1 MAGVANVT
9 VAAPAPGVVWG
20 LYPQREAG
28 NGPRS
33 ALGERLRARLA
44 GDRRYHRIARE
55 AQRAALIWAALSS
68 EAHAI
73 RLAELRSRLR
83 RQGLESDVVV
93 EALGCAANAARR
105 GLGAQLYAT
114 QLFAA
119 AVLLDGRLAEMAT
132 GEGKT
137 YAAGAAAA
145 VAALAGIPVH
155 VITAND
161 YLVARDAQALAP
173 WYAALGLRTGCSVTT
188 LDDAQRRSQYR
199 TDIVYCTARELVFD
213 YLRDGLAAPGRHE
226 LMQRASALA
235 CDAAAPRLR
244 GLCMAIL
251 DEADNVL
258 LDEAVTPLVLS
269 TPHANPERRAF
280 LWQALTLARAL
291 REGEDFA
298 LERASRRAH
307 LTERGVERL
316 AQLSESLRGPWRM
329 RRRAEEA
336 VAMAL
341 AALHLYRCDRD
352 YVIEE
357 DRIVIV
363 DPHTGRTAPGRAWSN
378 GLHGLIELKE
388 RRPLS
393 ADTRTL
399 AQITYQRF
407 FPRYLRLCGM
417 SGTLREAR
425 RELRSVYGLSVV
437 QVPLRRPSRRLRLPS
452 RLVESGPQCW
462 RPLVDRILE
471 LHASGRP
478 VLIGT
483 GSVADS
489 EALGCLLAQTGIPH
503 RVLNARNHRE
513 EAAIVARAG
522 RFGAVTI
529 ATQMAGRGT
538 DIVLEAG
545 VQDAAGLHVIDCRE
559 AAPRRL
565 ERQLAGRC
573 ARQGDPGSCER
584 WLPLGAMACKGPFGS
599 IFRAAVRYWNRNGTA
614 RRPQW
619 LVRVWILAHQ
629 WVEERRGAHA
639 RRLVMLQDR
648 AWQRCSSFTSAAE

>member
-1 MAGVANVT
+1 MAGVSNAAG
-9 VAAPAPGVVWG
+9 AAPVPGVVWG
-20 LYPQREAG
+20 LYPQREATDT
-28 NGPRS
+28 PRS
-33 ALGERLRARLA
+33 ALAERLRTRLA
-44 GDRRYHRIARE
+44 GNRRYRRIAR
-55 AQRAALIWAALSS
+55 AAASAATTWQALSS
-68 EAHAI
+68 EAHAS
-73 RLAELRSRLR
+73 RLTELRARLR
-83 RQGLESDVVV
+83 RQGLQNHALAD
-93 EALGCAANAARR
+93 ALGCAADAARR
-105 GLGAQLYAT
+105 SLGAQFYAT

-155 VITAND
+155 IITAND
-161 YLVARDAQALAP
+161 YLVARDAAALAP
-173 WYAALGLRTGCSVTT
+173 WYAVLGLRTGSIVAP
-188 LDDAQRRSQYR
+188 LGEAQRRNEYR
-199 TDIVYCTARELVFD
+199 ADIVYCTARELVFD
-213 YLRDGLAAPGRHE
+213 YLRDGLAAPGRRE
-226 LMQRASALA
+226 LVQRASALA
-235 CDAAAPRLR
+235 SQAAAPRLR

-291 REGEDFA
+291 HEGDEFT
-298 LERASRRAH
+298 LERTSRHAH
-307 LTERGVERL
+307 LTDHGRERL
-316 AQLSESLRGPWRM
+316 GLLSASLGGPWRM

-341 AALHLYRCDRD
+341 AALHLYRRDRD
-352 YVIEE
+352 YVLAR
-357 DRIVIV
+357 DQVVIV
-363 DPHTGRTAPGRAWSN
+363 DAHTGRAAPGRAWSQ

-437 QVPLRRPSRRLRLPS
+437 EIPLRLPSRRLRLPS
-452 RLVESGPQCW
+452 RLLDGGPQRW
-462 RPLVDRILE
+462 QALVERIRE
-471 LHASGRP
+471 LHASRRP
-478 VLIGT
+478 VLLGT

-489 EALGCLLAQTGIPH
+489 EALGGALAQAGIAH
-503 RVLNARNHRE
+503 RVLNAHHDQE
-513 EAAIVARAG
+513 EAAIVAQAG
-522 RFGAVTI
+522 RPGAVTI

-538 DIVLEAG
+538 DIVLAPGARELG
-545 VQDAAGLHVIDCRE
+545 GLHVIDCQE

-565 ERQLAGRC
+565 ARQLAGRC
-573 ARQGDPGSCER
+573 ARQGDPGSCEH
-584 WLPLGAMACKGPFGS
+584 WLTLDPAARQKPIGS
-599 IFRAAVRYWNRNGTA
+599 IFLAVIRYLNRNGAA
-614 RRPQW
+614 RRVQW
-619 LVRVWILAHQ
+619 LIRAWILAHQ
-629 WVEERRGAHA
+629 WAEEQRGAGQ
-639 RRLVMLQDR
+639 RRLVLQQDR
-648 AWQRCSSFTSAAE
+648 AWQRCGSFTSAAE